1 MAVQLGGVANRRGR
15 RKIINEINV
24 MPLIDIMLVLL
35 VIFMVTA
42 PMLITGVD
50 VNLPDTNAKAIESN
64 DEPLVIS
71 IDRKGVVYL
80 MDSVIAKEAIVEK
93 LKAITKEKHDT
104 KIFIRAD
111 KALSYG
117 SIMQIITDISNAGFT
132 QVGLVSKSE

>member
-1 MAVQLGGVANRRGR
+1 MATQFNIANKRAR

-50 VNLPDTNAKAIESN
+50 VNLPQANSKALPGS

-71 IDRKGVVYL
+71 INRKG
-80 MDSVIAKEAIVEK
+80 AIYIMETEVAQDTLVSK
-93 LKAITKEKHDT
+93 LRAITKEKYDT
-104 KIFIRAD
+104 RIFIRAD
-111 KALSYG
+111 EALSYG
-117 SIMQIITDISNAGFT
+117 QIMQLITQVSNAGFS
-132 QVGLVSKSE
+132 QVGLVSKTE

>member
-1 MAVQLGGVANRRGR
+1 MAVQLSTANKRLR

-42 PMLITGVD
+42 PMLVTGVD
-50 VNLPDTNAKAIESN
+50 VNLPDANAKALIGD

-80 MDSVIAKEAIVEK
+80 MDTAIPKEAIVDK
-93 LKAITKEKHDT
+93 LRAITKEKHDT
-104 KIFIRAD
+104 KIFVRAD
-111 KALSYG
+111 EALSYG
-117 SIMQIITDISNAGFT
+117 NIMQIITNISNAGFT